1 MDSLTRFD
9 IAEYNGISMVV
20 IEGDLLPPDASVV
33 VIPLLEGY
41 PAVQHLNPEIHH
53 QDGRRLV
60 LATRL
65 IAAVR
70 RSNLR
75 RTGNVADQGDLITRA
90 VDVLM
95 AGV

>member
-1 MDSLTRFD
+1 VEELNRFD
-9 IAEYNGISMVV
+9 VAEYGGVLMVV
-20 IEGDLLPPDASVV
+20 VESDLLPPDPSVV
-33 VIPLLEGY
+33 VIPLLSDY
-41 PAVQHLNPEIHH
+41 PAVRRLNPEIRVEE
-53 QDGRRLV
+53 RRLI

-70 RSNLR
+70 RASLR
-75 RTGNVADQGDLITRA
+75 RTGSVADQGDLVTRA

>member
-1 MDSLTRFD
+1 MDPLTRFD
-9 IAEYNGISMVV
+9 VAEYNGVSMVV
-20 IEGDLLPPDASVV
+20 VESALLPPDASIV
-33 VIPLLEGY
+33 VIPLLSDY
-41 PAVQHLNPEIHH
+41 PAVRHLNPELEH
-53 QDGRRLV
+53 DGRRLV

-70 RSNLR
+70 RSSLR

-90 VDVLM
+90 VDILM

>member
-1 MDSLTRFD
+1 MDRLSRFD
-9 IAEYNGISMVV
+9 VATFRDVRVV
-20 IEGDLLPPDASVV
+20 IVESDLLPADPAVV
-33 VIPLLEGY
+33 VVPLLPDY
-41 PAVQHLNPEIHH
+41 PAIRHLNPEILHH
-53 QDGRRLV
+53 GTRLI

-70 RSNLR
+70 RTALR
-75 RTGNVADQGDLITRA
+75 REGSVADQADRITRA

>member
-1 MDSLTRFD
+1 MVALTRFD
-9 IAEYNGISMVV
+9 VAEYNGVSMVV
-20 IEGDLLPPDASVV
+20 VESDLLPPDASVV
-33 VIPLLEGY
+33 VIPLLSGY
-41 PAVQHLNPEIHH
+41 PAVQHLNPELRHN
-53 QDGRRLV
+53 GRRLI

-70 RSNLR
+70 RSRLK

>member
-1 MDSLTRFD
+1 MEELNRFD
-9 IAEYNGISMVV
+9 VAEYGGVLMVV
-20 IEGDLLPPDASVV
+20 VESDLLPPDPSVV
-33 VIPLLEGY
+33 VIPLLSDY
-41 PAVQHLNPEIHH
+41 PAVRHLNPEIRVEE
-53 QDGRRLV
+53 RRLI

-70 RSNLR
+70 RASLR
-75 RTGNVADQGDLITRA
+75 RTGSVADQGDLVTRA